1 MKQKKRSANLKA
13 RGVEFIQSEEQQ
25 QKVMKRVRIASGTSG
40 LSSGAIIF
48 ITGIREGEKKETK

>member
-40 LSSGAIIF
+40 LSGGAIIF